1 MIEFDCEE
9 VKRQMN
15 RLVDALPIEDVDIW
29 IKHESGCLKFT
40 AYLRGRDGLSS
51 ESDSGD
57 NLEDCVS
64 TVIKKAGPRDEQAIF
79 RVKRLAVE
87 KARAELAILE
97 SELDPLVMAVDKAQ
111 CESQPVN
118 STQESK

>member
-9 VKRQMN
+9 VKRQLN
-15 RLVDALPIEDVDIW
+15 RLVDALPVEDVDIW
-29 IKHESGCLKFT
+29 IKHESGCLRFT

-57 NLEDCVS
+57 NLEVCVS
-64 TVIKKAGPRDEQAIF
+64 TVIQKAGPRDQKAIF

-87 KARAELAILE
+87 KARAELAKLE

-111 CESQPVN
+111 CEN
-118 STQESK
+118 ETKGTT